1 MIEVKRDDAEKIGK
15 ALAGVIDL
23 FHISV
28 KDQDRMLRM
37 LVGEASGDTVRKEY
51 FGQQRKV
58 ARKIKKSILQRITQL
73 TPGTDPLSHIV
84 LGNDP
89 EFARL
94 HLFIQFLAG
103 AADNA
108 EHRSKEELAIHLVA
122 RMDIALHAKPAK
134 GPCNREHHK
143 SFILPY
149 LQHAYPLQKLLK
161 DIIGEFPDA
170 FIDTGHQQDDEER
183 SRDEW
188 LRRVKKKGRFPEDRG
203 GESDQ
208 RIARTIRQFEE
219 NGKIAWFVR
228 PLVLL
233 HLIGSRK
240 ESNLDGAELKWAYR
254 GSIISGWPDL
264 FHPETDERIALVA
277 DYPPM

>member
-1 MIEVKRDDAEKIGK
+1 MKREDAEKIGK
-15 ALAGVIDL
+15 SLAGITDL

-28 KDQDRMLRM
+28 KDQDGILRM
-37 LVGEASGDTVRKEY
+37 LTGEPSGDTVRKEF
-51 FGQQRKV
+51 FGKQKKV
-58 ARKIKKSILQRITQL
+58 ARKVEKSISQRIEQL
-73 TPGTDPLSHIV
+73 TLGTDPLSHIV

-94 HLFIQFLAG
+94 NPFIQFMVG
-103 AADNA
+103 AADDA
-108 EHRSKEELAIHLVA
+108 KLRSKEELAIHLVA
-122 RMDIALHAKPAK
+122 RMDIALHALPAK
-134 GPCNREHHK
+134 GPYDREHHQ
-143 SFILPY
+143 SHILPY
-149 LQHAYPLQKLLK
+149 LEHADSLHNLLK
-161 DIIGEFPDA
+161 DTIGEFPDA

-219 NGKIAWFVR
+219 NGKIALFVR
-228 PLVLL
+228 PLWLL
-233 HLIGSRK
+233 HLLGSRK
-240 ESNLDGAELKWAYR
+240 ESNLDGAELKCAYR